1 MPKLSTATVA
11 IIVAIALYFTL
22 FWGYDALRVFA
33 SPSYGLDD
41 TWRSHYIFG
50 IGRLFGLEPIGLI
63 KLAAFFAALKLSVAV
78 ICAYHIVDR
87 VRHMTRGQAD
97 SEILEAAL
105 ILVVLI
111 SIASVGPAAWSH
123 SADLMR
129 EHTIQLLFA
138 ALAVGLCIVERV
150 YIRPDAAP
158 VAVTATPKKANWFT
172 IWR

>member
-22 FWGYDALRVFA
+22 FWGYDALRILTSA
-33 SPSYGLDD
+33 SYGLDD
-41 TWRSHYIFG
+41 TWRSQYIFG
-50 IGRLFGLEPIGLI
+50 IGRIFGLEPIGLI
-63 KLAAFFAALKLSVAV
+63 KLAAFFAVLKLSVAV

-87 VRHMTRGQAD
+87 FRHMSRGQAD

-111 SIASVGPAAWSH
+111 SIASVGPAAWAR

-129 EHTIQLLFA
+129 EHTIQLVFA
-138 ALAVGLCIVERV
+138 AIAVGLCIVERV
-150 YIRPDAAP
+150 YIRPEASTVKIA
-158 VAVTATPKKANWFT
+158 ATPKKANWFT

>member
-1 MPKLSTATVA
+1 
-11 IIVAIALYFTL
+11 
-22 FWGYDALRVFA
+22 LRVLA

-41 TWRSHYIFG
+41 VWRSQYIFG

-63 KLAAFFAALKLSVAV
+63 KLAAFFAALKLSVAA

-87 VRHMTRGQAD
+87 FRHMARGQAD
-97 SEILEAAL
+97 SEILEAGL

-123 SADLMR
+123 STELMR
-129 EHTIQLLFA
+129 EHTLQLLFA
-138 ALAVGLCIVERV
+138 ALAGGLCIVERV
-150 YIRPDAAP
+150 YIRPDASP
-158 VAVTATPKKANWFT
+158 VAVTAAPNKANWFT